1 MNRGA
6 EVQASP
12 RLGGSPHPSAATR
25 SFESLT
31 MPLLDSPI
39 TEATALDLPRI
50 FEVWESSVRATHA
63 FLTEADIATLV
74 PLVKEGLAHFTPI
87 HVLREPSGAVYAFLG
102 VADQK
107 VEMLFVHAAHR
118 ERGAGRR
125 LLQFAI
131 HALGATQVDVNEQ
144 NPQAVGFYEH
154 FGFRTFDRSQLD
166 ASGSPFPILHMKL
179 GARASSPSE

>member
-1 MNRGA
+1 MTL
-6 EVQASP
+6 
-12 RLGGSPHPSAATR
+12 LGSA
-25 SFESLT
+25 
-31 MPLLDSPI
+31 I
-39 TEATALDLPRI
+39 TESTALDLPRI

-63 FLTEADIATLV
+63 FLTEADIATLI

-87 HVLREPSGAVYAFLG
+87 HVLRDASGEVGAFLG

-131 HALGATQVDVNEQ
+131 HSLGATLVDVNEQ
-144 NPQAVGFYEH
+144 NPGAVGFYEH
-154 FGFRTFDRSQLD
+154 LGFCTFGRSELD
-166 ASGSPFPILHMKL
+166 ASGNPFPILHMKL
-179 GARASSPSE
+179 GARAPAPSE

>member
-1 MNRGA
+1 MSQMDA
-6 EVQASP
+6 
-12 RLGGSPHPSAATR
+12 
-25 SFESLT
+25 
-31 MPLLDSPI
+31 PI
-39 TEATALDLPRI
+39 TESKALDLPRI

-74 PLVKEGLAHFTPI
+74 PLVREGLAHFTPI

-118 ERGAGRR
+118 QRGAGRH

-131 HALGATQVDVNEQ
+131 RTLGATLVDVNEQ

-154 FGFRTFDRSQLD
+154 LGFRTFGRSQLD
-166 ASGSPFPILHMKL
+166 ASGNPFPILHMKL
-179 GARASSPSE
+179 DARASAPSA